1 VAVLVFIYSFN
12 VFGLVWA
19 MGGVDGGPIGSTDV
33 LGLLFYRTAF
43 DGGVN
48 AFGTASALAVI
59 MFIAIFGV
67 SMTARWWFGRLEEGL
82 A

>member
-1 VAVLVFIYSFN
+1 M
-12 VFGLVWA
+12 WA
-19 MGGVDGGPIGSTDV
+19 TGGVDGGPIGATDV

-43 DGGVN
+43 DGGIN
-48 AFGTASALAVI
+48 AFGTASALAVV

-82 A
+82 S